1 MMHELTDRFVAALN
15 YATHLHRSQF
25 RKGERVPYISHLY
38 AVAGLVMEAGGSED
52 EVIGALLHD
61 AVEDQG
67 GLPRLEEIR
76 QQFGDQVAEIVDGCT
91 DAYEE
96 PKPLWRPRKE
106 AYVAHITAASDSVR
120 LVSNA
125 DKLHNARSILADFR
139 EVGEAIWD
147 RFSASRD
154 ETLWYY
160 RSLADLFSQCPANSF
175 LARELDRTVTLLEE
189 ESRSS

>member
-1 MMHELTDRFVAALN
+1 
-15 YATHLHRSQF
+15 
-25 RKGERVPYISHLY
+25 
-38 AVAGLVMEAGGSED
+38 
-52 EVIGALLHD
+52 
-61 AVEDQG
+61 
-67 GLPRLEEIR
+67 
-76 QQFGDQVAEIVDGCT
+76 
-91 DAYEE
+91 
-96 PKPLWRPRKE
+96 
-106 AYVAHITAASDSVR
+106 
-120 LVSNA
+120 VSNA

-160 RSLADLFSQCPANSF
+160 RSLADLFSQRPANSF